1 MRCQN
6 CGKNNANVKYTKIVN
21 GVKTEYNLCSSCAKK
36 MGVGDEIE
44 IPFTLNSFLGDLFND
59 YAQTSFVPRLK
70 NSIIKCKTC
79 GTSYDDFINT
89 GVFGCSD
96 CYTTFE
102 GPINALLKSING
114 TDKHVGRGPKG
125 KGQDISIDVSALK
138 NDKENSENNVD
149 DGSKSEP
156 KNETKDAKLK
166 RLQKELDKAI
176 KAENYEEAAK
186 IRDQIKEM
194 DK

>member
-1 MRCQN
+1 MKCQN
-6 CGKNNANVKYTKIVN
+6 CGKNEANVKYTKIVN
-21 GVKTEYNLCSSCAKK
+21 GVKTELNLCSACAKK
-36 MGVGDEIE
+36 MGVGVNDFD
-44 IPFTLNSFLGDLFND
+44 IPFTVNSFLGDLFSD
-59 YAQTSFVPRLK
+59 YAQTGFLPRVK

-114 TDKHVGRGPKG
+114 TDKHVGKGPKG
-125 KGQDISIDVSALK
+125 KGQAIDLQIESK
-138 NDKENSENNVD
+138 DEKD
-149 DGSKSEP
+149 KSEVEE
-156 KNETKDAKLK
+156 KKDESKEEKIA

-176 KAENYEEAAK
+176 KEEKYEEAAK
-186 IRDQIKEM
+186 IRDEIKECE
-194 DK
+194 K

>member
-114 TDKHVGRGPKG
+114 TDKHVGKGPKG
-125 KGQDISIDVSALK
+125 KGQAINLEIDSK
-138 NDKENSENNVD
+138 EDEKENVEE
-149 DGSKSEP
+149 K
-156 KNETKDAKLK
+156 KNENESKEEKLA

-176 KAENYEEAAK
+176 KEEKYEEAAK
-186 IRDQIKEM
+186 IRDEIKEC